1 MKKNYIM
8 APGPTPVPEA
18 VLLEIAKPMIH
29 HRTSQYQ
36 EVFKKANEGLKYLFK
51 TENDIFTFASSGT
64 GAMETAVINLLS
76 KGDKAIVV
84 RGGKF
89 GERFGEICAAYGVEV
104 IPMDIEWGKPVN
116 PDDIKKKLAE
126 NKGTK
131 AVFAT
136 LCETSTGTK
145 NDIEAISKITSSTD
159 AVLVVD
165 AISGLGADELKTDE
179 WKVDV
184 VCSGSQKGIMLPP
197 GLAFLSVSK
206 RAMDMVSRSDL
217 PKYYF
222 DLKAYKK
229 SLDKNDVPWTPA
241 VSLVRGFCKAMEMIK
256 EEGIDNVLARHA
268 KLANGTRE
276 AVKALGLELFS
287 ANPSNAV
294 TSVKVPQGVD
304 GQNLVKT
311 MRNKYGVTIAG
322 GQAHLKG
329 KIFRIAHLGYMVE
342 FDTTTA
348 LSALEIVLKES
359 GYKFKIGAGVGAA
372 LEIFAEAK
380 KTVAV

>member
-8 APGPTPVPEA
+8 APGPTPVPEDVA
-18 VLLEIAKPMIH
+18 LEISKPIIH

-36 EVFKKANEGLKYLFK
+36 EIFKKANEGLKYLFK
-51 TENDIFTFASSGT
+51 TENDVFTFASSGT
-64 GAMETAVINLLS
+64 GAMEAAVINLLS
-76 KGDKAIVV
+76 SGDKAIVI

-89 GERFGEICAAYGVEV
+89 GERFHEICTAYEV
-104 IPMDIEWGKPVN
+104 KAIPIDVEWGRPAD
-116 PDDIKKKLAE
+116 PGIIKRKLAE
-126 NKGTK
+126 NKDVK

-145 NDIEAISKITSSTD
+145 NDIESIGRVVSASN

-165 AISGLGADELKTDE
+165 AVSGLCADDLRTDE

-197 GLAFLSVSK
+197 GLAFLSASK
-206 RAMDMVSRSDL
+206 KAMDMVSGSNL

-222 DLKAYKK
+222 DLKEYKK

-241 VSLVRGFCKAMEMIK
+241 IGLVRGLCKSVEIIK
-256 EEGIDNVLARHA
+256 EEGIDNVLARHVRLAEATKAAA
-268 KLANGTRE
+268 KG
-276 AVKALGLELFS
+276 LGLELFS
-287 ANPSNAV
+287 MSPSDAV
-294 TSVKVPQGVD
+294 TAVKAPQGID
-304 GQNLVKT
+304 GQELVKT

-322 GQAHLKG
+322 GQAQLKG

-342 FDTTTA
+342 FDVMTA
-348 LSALEIVLKES
+348 ISALEIVLKEL
-359 GYKFKIGAGVGAA
+359 GYKFEVGSGASAA
-372 LEIFAEAK
+372 LKVF
-380 KTVAV
+380 TGRL